1 MFAIGGTADIHAV
14 DQIEDLSAG
23 MNAIA
28 NKISIKSAFASNLI
42 LKIAQQ
48 LDITLCRP
56 WVPAMWKAVYADGP
70 PTATALHPL
79 CRSQARGSGALS
91 APRERVARRCFDPG
105 INQATANPKI
115 LGPRN

>member
-1 MFAIGGTADIHAV
+1 MALNVRNRRTEDIHAV

-48 LDITLCRP
+48 LDITLFQ
-56 WVPAMWKAVYADGP
+56 
-70 PTATALHPL
+70 PTAK
-79 CRSQARGSGALS
+79 
-91 APRERVARRCFDPG
+91 RR
-105 INQATANPKI
+105 
-115 LGPRN
+115 